1 MMVVFYSQGRFCLA
15 AAQIMRKNQIFPS
28 VVNYCFCS
36 GQENT
41 PTGCFY
47 IALRLNSGRSGKE
60 KGYSMAD
67 GLEQQIHCGLFRA
80 YKAKAYA

>member
-1 MMVVFYSQGRFCLA
+1 VTVVLDGCSSENVKESDFPFRSQLLLLFR
-15 AAQIMRKNQIFPS
+15 
-28 VVNYCFCS
+28 S
-36 GQENT
+36 GKYP

-67 GLEQQIHCGLFRA
+67 GLEQQIHCGLCRA